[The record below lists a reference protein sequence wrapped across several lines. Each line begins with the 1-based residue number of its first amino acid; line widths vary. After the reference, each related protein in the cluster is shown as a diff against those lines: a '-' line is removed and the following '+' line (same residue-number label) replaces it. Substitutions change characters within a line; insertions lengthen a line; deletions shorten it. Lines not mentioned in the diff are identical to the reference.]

1 MRKNRKVSKKMSV
14 VAGRSV
20 QIGAVGIMLVA
31 MVILNIL
38 ASSSCDHLNG
48 EIRRKERMIE
58 KLDADLCR
66 ESTRWEAMKTPE
78 KLEAALLRH
87 GLAMY
92 YHKDSQI
99 VRMKSDGRPY
109 PGQLSVAR
117 ANQRRQETMSAS
129 YRGKSDVGVGR
140 SVTSR
145 PRR

>member
-20 QIGAVGIMLVA
+20 QMGAVGIMLVA

-48 EIRRKERMIE
+48 EIGCKERMIE
-58 KLDADLCR
+58 KLEADHRR
-66 ESTRWEAMKTPE
+66 ESARWEAMMTPE

-87 GLAMY
+87 GLAMSY
-92 YHKDSQI
+92 PKDSQI

-117 ANQRRQETMSAS
+117 ATQRSGETMSAG
-129 YRGKSDVGVGR
+129 YRPQRGPGR
-140 SVTSR
+140 ASSPRSR
-145 PRR
+145 R

>member
-48 EIRRKERMIE
+48 EIGRKERMIE
-58 KLDADLCR
+58 KLEADHLR
-66 ESTRWEAMKTPE
+66 ESARWEAMMTSE

-87 GLAMY
+87 GLAMSY
-92 YHKDSQI
+92 PKDSQI

-117 ANQRRQETMSAS
+117 ATQRSGETMSAG
-129 YRGKSDVGVGR
+129 YRPQRGPGR
-140 SVTSR
+140 AASPRSR
-145 PRR
+145 R